1 MESRSNKL
9 TMSAFLLLVLCLVI
23 SRVSALRPMFYQLAN
38 ALDLNKQLARSM
50 TTFVSDSKNSVLLFS
65 TKEIWNTGLNALESK
80 PREDLGRKLLERSK
94 QVGLTE
100 ILTSCGFV
108 ETVKGTFTISKENAA
123 DACYEKLKSSIIGS
137 NFLEIAEGYI
147 VVVFMEDTIYIPS
160 TLPKASQIAE
170 YNLIEEADENDLCNF
185 MKLLC
190 KIESQQAP
198 KTKWNLAT
206 EESLQD
212 LLCQNAAELN
222 RSMEEFIKASDEY
235 NLAWINTQQ
244 LEKVVENM
252 KQSFNNLEKITIALF
267 KKGDASLKKQQAE
280 ETANDVKKFYELAVI
295 AYIKTRETNNRA
307 INLHETLK
315 RAKKELA
322 MAEEEAV
329 KAEQRFNEAE
339 EELSNLVK
347 SSHEFSEI
355 RFLYF
360 LQSKVNEAK
369 NTCIFMNANFKHKRA
384 IVLTKRAKL
393 EVSETK
399 NQKSGE
405 QKVAE
410 DKFKR
415 AEEVEN
421 AIYEQEVRLRQ
432 TQNVNIR
439 VAMIKEAKQ
448 RIKDQENK
456 VMHLEEKLNVEKEN
470 FEKLPKEIEQLK
482 AQIDEVICRDK
493 QVVGTLEGTRLELDI
508 SSLPLDEILF
518 KELQGALTN
527 YDKKLKYIQLELNYE
542 KGILHLEQLQLK
554 IAEIKMESESFTT
567 IEGLIADFRKE
578 IKGFEEI
585 CRIRRN
591 MDS

>member
-9 TMSAFLLLVLCLVI
+9 TMSAILLLCLVI
-23 SRVSALRPMFYQLAN
+23 SKVSALRPMFYQLTN

-94 QVGLTE
+94 QVRLTE

-160 TLPKASQIAE
+160 TLPKASQIAG
-170 YNLIEEADENDLCNF
+170 YNLLY
-185 MKLLC
+185 

-198 KTKWNLAT
+198 KTKSNPAT

-212 LLCQNAAELN
+212 LPWQNAAELD
-222 RSMEEFIKASDEY
+222 RSVEEYRKATNKY
-235 NLAWINTQQ
+235 NLARINTQK
-244 LEKVVENM
+244 LENVVENM
-252 KQSFNNLEKITIALF
+252 KKSFNNLEKLIIALDKKEDASF
-267 KKGDASLKKQQAE
+267 KKEQAE
-280 ETANDVKKFYELAVI
+280 GTANDAKNIYEFAVI
-295 AYIKTRETNNRA
+295 AYIRARETNNRA
-307 INLHETLK
+307 KNLHETLK

-347 SSHEFSEI
+347 SPHEFAELLL
-355 RFLYF
+355 LYF

-369 NTCIFMNANFKHKRA
+369 NTCNFMYFNVKHKCA

-393 EVSETK
+393 KVSETK
-399 NQKSGE
+399 EQKAGE

-410 DKFKR
+410 DEFKE

-421 AIYEQEVRLRQ
+421 TIYKQDVRPWQ

-439 VAMIKEAKQ
+439 VAMIIKAKE
-448 RIKDQENK
+448 RIKVQGNK
-456 VMHLEEKLNVEKEN
+456 VMLMEKKLNVEKEN
-470 FEKLPKEIEQLK
+470 FEKLPKKIEQLK

-508 SSLPLDEILF
+508 SSLPLDKILLE
-518 KELQGALTN
+518 ELQKTLTN
-527 YDKKLKYIQLELNYE
+527 YDKKLKYIQLELNCE
-542 KGILHLEQLQLK
+542 KGILHLVQLQLK